1 VIRPFLLGD
10 IFLIQRLS
18 RQATH
23 LPCAYIFL
31 QPQSS
36 LSIAL
41 SAVLP
46 WSTTR
51 MLTYVLRQDG
61 HGLVHE
67 GFLQARRCGNTR
79 EAEILCLAPSLD
91 APKGHPAIWNKLLA
105 HFVHVA
111 GASHIERIYAD
122 APDQPLL
129 VNTFAAV
136 GFEPF
141 TRQTVWRCFDPD
153 VTLHRRDIALL
164 ARPRS
169 AVDDWDLRRL
179 YRKSTPERVRMAEGC
194 GNEGDAAFPSQ
205 ENLPSEQNVLY
216 VVREGGDLTGA
227 FAMTRSAHGVWLQL
241 WGDSLEP
248 TMRSVRTLFEQALL
262 VMTLNRWKGPVY
274 FAVSD
279 YQGGL
284 GAVLEEFGFAPFC
297 DRVRM
302 VKHMVK
308 WVRESVAS
316 AAPLVETASEIVP
329 TTYAPPKTVASSAHP
344 STHAHSGDAL

>member
-1 VIRPFLLGD
+1 
-10 IFLIQRLS
+10 
-18 RQATH
+18 
-23 LPCAYIFL
+23 
-31 QPQSS
+31 
-36 LSIAL
+36 
-41 SAVLP
+41 
-46 WSTTR
+46 

-67 GFLQARRCGNTR
+67 GFLQARRCGNMR
-79 EAEILCLAPSLD
+79 EAEVVCLAPSLD

-111 GASHIERIYAD
+111 GASNIERIYAD

-141 TRQTVWRCFDPD
+141 TRQTVWRCFEPD
-153 VTLHRRDIALL
+153 LALHRREIVLL

-179 YRKSTPERVRMAEGC
+179 YRMSTPEQVRMAEGFDN
-194 GNEGDAAFPSQ
+194 GGEAAIPSQ
-205 ENLPSEQNVLY
+205 ENLSSEQNVLY
-216 VVREGGDLTGA
+216 VVREGGDLIGA
-227 FAMTRSAHGVWLQL
+227 FAMTHSAHGVWLQI

-248 TMRSVRTLFEQALL
+248 TMRTMRTLLEQALS
-262 VMTLNRWKGPVY
+262 VMTLNRWRGPVY

-279 YQGGL
+279 YQRGVS
-284 GAVLEEFGFAPFC
+284 AALEEFGFAPFC

-308 WVRESVAS
+308 WVRESVFS
-316 AAPLVETASEIVP
+316 AAPLVETAGEIVP
-329 TTYAPPKTVASSAHP
+329 TTYAPPKAVASSARS
-344 STHAHSGDAL
+344 STHGHSSRGHIKS